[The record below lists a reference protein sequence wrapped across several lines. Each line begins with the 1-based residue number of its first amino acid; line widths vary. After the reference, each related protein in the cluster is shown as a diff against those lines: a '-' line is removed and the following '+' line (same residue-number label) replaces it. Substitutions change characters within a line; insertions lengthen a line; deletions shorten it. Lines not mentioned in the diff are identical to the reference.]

1 MPKSNYI
8 GNAKVDIDLDE
19 ARQIIRKTI
28 ILAEAERNI
37 SRAQTIKMSG
47 MSQANFYKAW
57 NDPSLF
63 RIGQLIRIYDF
74 LKVPEPERRFA

>member
-1 MPKSNYI
+1 MPRTTFI
-8 GNAKVDIDLDE
+8 DRGNEDQVAKL
-19 ARQIIRKTI
+19 IRGTI
-28 ILAEAERNI
+28 AKAETERNV
-37 SRAQTIKMSG
+37 SRAQTIEKSG
-47 MSQANFYKAW
+47 MSQASFYKAW